1 MPERKANGQKV
12 TRRKVKVQLPRI
24 PKGLTNSEKSNKV
37 IKLLNKKM
45 GGNQDARP
53 ENIDNLLFL
62 DARLSTQPNTDSTF
76 MEYGVIHLCDSV
88 AVNALRELATSVAN
102 FFGQSGFDST
112 LYDLARKNCL
122 TRIAN
127 ILNLKNSQLMSQGTY
142 MDLKVCNLRF
152 EMLSGDPSL
161 ITINAYGTLLG
172 RYQNQAK

>member
-1 MPERKANGQKV
+1 MSERK
-12 TRRKVKVQLPRI
+12 RVKINMSARV
-24 PKGLTNSEKSNKV
+24 PKALTNSTKSKQT
-37 IKLLNKKM
+37 IKLLNKIR

-88 AVNALRELATSVAN
+88 AVNALRELATSFAN

-127 ILNLKNSQLMSQGTY
+127 ILNLKKIDSKLKNKNYLDLDIMKLMRTQ
-142 MDLKVCNLRF
+142 R
-152 EMLSGDPSL
+152 
-161 ITINAYGTLLG
+161 
-172 RYQNQAK
+172 

>member
-76 MEYGVIHLCDSV
+76 MEYS
-88 AVNALRELATSVAN
+88 NREK
-102 FFGQSGFDST
+102 DW
-112 LYDLARKNCL
+112 RK
-122 TRIAN
+122 
-127 ILNLKNSQLMSQGTY
+127 G
-142 MDLKVCNLRF
+142 
-152 EMLSGDPSL
+152 
-161 ITINAYGTLLG
+161 
-172 RYQNQAK
+172 